1 MNQIS
6 GVHADMMRLLKQ
18 MENPYLHHID
28 LHLSR
33 MERIMEALGR
43 PDRELP
49 PAIHVA
55 GTNGKGSL
63 MAYLRAIYEAAERP
77 VHVYTSPHLVRFNE
91 RIVLDGKEVE
101 DAELYQALQKVHRLR
116 EQFPVTLFEGVTAA
130 AYLLFAK
137 HPADALLLEVG
148 LGGRLD
154 ATNVIEKPAVSV
166 ITPVSLDHMEF
177 LGDSVIQIAA
187 EKAGIIKP
195 GAPCVVGPQD
205 PDALGEIMRRAESVG
220 APLFRYGFEWLLKEE
235 DGKRIYQSDTLTL
248 ELPKPSLHGEHQW
261 ANAATAVAVVEALRK
276 QGLFTCTDE
285 QIREGITRAVWSGRL
300 QQLHSDRW
308 LSLLPEGSE
317 VWLDGGHNPAA
328 GKVLEA
334 WIRERWGEEAKIQL
348 VCGMVRSKDVK
359 GFLGHLLPYAE
370 HVWAVPIHD
379 EPRAIMPGELQHK
392 ATSMGIEAS
401 TAHHVPEAVAAIGRT
416 HKEPVKVLITGSL
429 YLAGVVLLE
438 GL

>member
-1 MNQIS
+1 MNTMS
-6 GVHADMMRLLKQ
+6 SVHADMMRLLKQ

-33 MERIMEALGR
+33 MERIMEALGHPER
-43 PDRELP
+43 DLP
-49 PAIHVA
+49 PTVHVA

-63 MAYLRAIYEAAERP
+63 MAYLRAIYEAAEKP

-91 RIVLDGKEVE
+91 RIVLAGKEVE
-101 DAELYQALQKVHRLR
+101 DAELHQALQKVHRLR

-130 AYLLFAK
+130 AFQLFAK
-137 HPADALLLEVG
+137 HPAEALLLEVG

-154 ATNVIEKPAVSV
+154 ATNVIDKPAVSV

-177 LGDSVIQIAA
+177 LGDSVIQIAR

-195 GAPCVVGPQD
+195 GVPCVVGPQE
-205 PDALGEIMRRAESVG
+205 PDALGEVMRRAEAVG
-220 APLFRYGFEWLLKEE
+220 APLYRYGFEWRLRQE
-235 DGKRIYQSDTLTL
+235 DGKHFYHSETLTL
-248 ELPKPSLHGEHQW
+248 ELPQPSLYGAHQW
-261 ANAATAVAVVEALRK
+261 ANAATAVAVIDILR
-276 QGLFTCTDE
+276 QNGQIDCTDAH
-285 QIREGITRAVWSGRL
+285 IRQGIQSAVWSGRL
-300 QQLHSDRW
+300 QQLHSPRW

-328 GKVLEA
+328 GKVLA
-334 WIRERWGEEAKIQL
+334 TWIQERWGEEARIQL

-359 GFLGHLLPYAE
+359 GFLGYLTPFAE

-392 ATSMGIEAS
+392 AASMGVESS
-401 TAHHVPEAVAAIGRT
+401 TAHHVPEALAAIGRT

-429 YLAGVVLLE
+429 YLAGVVLVE